1 MLQYPYLERFS
12 SKSVDWYKAKDFCQN
27 QKARLVEIKS
37 KEENEAIADALRENG
52 FSTKKIHFW
61 IGVRD
66 IGNGIHW
73 RVKDQWRLDSNM
85 RKARLKKQQN
95 NLFNSQCKGKVDSI
109 FPFFSFHSHLLLLFV
124 VPFSIFNM
132 NTSLN
137 INF

>member
-1 MLQYPYLERFS
+1 MYFLVLILFTQYHCEGDRVASVISFFPLILQAQHGHNYPWDATSKINQKCYNNPYLERFS

-85 RKARLKKQQN
+85 RKAR
-95 NLFNSQCKGKVDSI
+95 F
-109 FPFFSFHSHLLLLFV
+109 
-124 VPFSIFNM
+124 
-132 NTSLN
+132 
-137 INF
+137 

>member
-37 KEENEAIADALRENG
+37 KEENEAVADALRENG

-85 RKARLKKQQN
+85 RKAR
-95 NLFNSQCKGKVDSI
+95 
-109 FPFFSFHSHLLLLFV
+109 
-124 VPFSIFNM
+124 
-132 NTSLN
+132 
-137 INF
+137 